1 MQFFKVY
8 SVFVL
13 FLVIPS
19 CGYMGSLNPLGS
31 SHPYSSA
38 HSSIERLRENQLNEV
53 LKKYKN
59 VDEIP
64 KLELESS
71 AHQMEKEANKILQN
85 CKPLPFIVDA
95 SASDIFS
102 DVEIEKPTFRISPFS
117 GWHFVMNIKFRSNK
131 SFKWDTG
138 IKARFLDIKQAVIDE
153 STVYLS
159 SSGFISRPG
168 ELTNAT
174 TELEFKHAPKVTKV
188 VFELAKPSR

>member
-1 MQFFKVY
+1 
-8 SVFVL
+8 
-13 FLVIPS
+13 
-19 CGYMGSLNPLGS
+19 MGSLNPLGS

-38 HSSIERLRENQLNEV
+38 HSSIERLGENQRNEFF
-53 LKKYKN
+53 KKYKN
-59 VDEIP
+59 QNEIP
-64 KLELESS
+64 ELELKSS
-71 AHQMEKEANKILQN
+71 FDKLQKEADKILQS
-85 CKPLPFIVDA
+85 CKPLPFTIDA
-95 SASDIFS
+95 SASDILS
-102 DVEIEKPTFRISPFS
+102 DVEIEKTTFDTGAFS
-117 GWHFVMNIKFRSNK
+117 GWHFIINIKFRSNK